1 MATTFTK
8 LISLMAYDNALTER
22 TDDYYL
28 RAKTQPQTLGIAEI
42 ARETA
47 TLLGKYGED
56 EIALI
61 LNKAEEVK
69 CEATAS
75 GYIISTPFCLS
86 KPVDRNA
93 DGTTRAISPGQMM
106 QLTGR
111 NIKLAGTD
119 ASVGILFTSVESPST
134 TKASA
139 RHVGPYPYKGRY
151 TYPQREIHII

>member
-47 TLLGKYGED
+47 ALLGKYGED

-75 GYIISTPFCLS
+75 GYIIST
-86 KPVDRNA
+86 
-93 DGTTRAISPGQMM
+93 
-106 QLTGR
+106 
-111 NIKLAGTD
+111 
-119 ASVGILFTSVESPST
+119 

-139 RHVGPYPYKGRY
+139 RHAGPYPYKGRY